1 MDRPIRPVLAGAT
14 WRPQGGR
21 SWVQLQ
27 TFLVPLALAVG
38 CDSGRRPELAQPHY
52 SADAGTVLKIDPALD
67 RIVPSDYRIERLAG
81 GLGFAE
87 GPVWVAGEPS
97 YLLFTDLRRNIIYRW
112 TVGGKISEF
121 LKPVFEGGAG
131 PNGLTLDSE
140 GRLVLCEMGGRRIS
154 RIERDARLTVLV
166 ERYEGRR
173 LNSPNDLVYKS
184 DGWLYFTDPPYG
196 LSKEDRNPSKELDF
210 NGVFRLSP
218 NGRVELLSKALARPN
233 GIAFWFCQ
241 PGLAHFDNLI
251 WPP

>member
-52 SADAGTVLKIDPALD
+52 RADAGTVLKIDPALD

-81 GLGFAE
+81 GLGSAE

-97 YLLFTDLRRNIIYRW
+97 HLLFTDLRRNIIYRW

-121 LKPVFEGGAG
+121 LEPAFEGRTG
-131 PNGLTLDSE
+131 PNGLTLDS
-140 GRLVLCEMGGRRIS
+140 
-154 RIERDARLTVLV
+154 
-166 ERYEGRR
+166 
-173 LNSPNDLVYKS
+173 
-184 DGWLYFTDPPYG
+184 
-196 LSKEDRNPSKELDF
+196 
-210 NGVFRLSP
+210 
-218 NGRVELLSKALARPN
+218 
-233 GIAFWFCQ
+233 
-241 PGLAHFDNLI
+241 
-251 WPP
+251 